1 MVFPPFTQH
10 ITKHHIRIKE
20 PNMSENTDQALSTEN
35 DTVVDELAMLK
46 ERAKQMGLT
55 FSNNIS
61 VETLRKRI
69 TDKLEGKDQEV
80 EVNALTGDPE
90 IASIATEVKQLSP
103 QANALALR
111 KMMQKEQMKLVRVR
125 ITNMDPKK
133 KDLPGEIWT
142 VSNEYLGNVRKMVP
156 YGEQTD
162 EGFHVPYCIF
172 RLLQDK
178 RFLLIRTVKDR
189 TTGKERQESQWV
201 KEFSLE
207 VLPPLTEQELAR
219 LATAQAAAGM

>member
-1 MVFPPFTQH
+1 
-10 ITKHHIRIKE
+10 
-20 PNMSENTDQALSTEN
+20 
-35 DTVVDELAMLK
+35 
-46 ERAKQMGLT
+46 
-55 FSNNIS
+55 
-61 VETLRKRI
+61 
-69 TDKLEGKDQEV
+69 
-80 EVNALTGDPE
+80 
-90 IASIATEVKQLSP
+90 
-103 QANALALR
+103 
-111 KMMQKEQMKLVRVR
+111 
-125 ITNMDPKK
+125 
-133 KDLPGEIWT
+133 
-142 VSNEYLGNVRKMVP
+142 MVP

-172 RLLQDK
+172 RLLRDK

>member
-1 MVFPPFTQH
+1 
-10 ITKHHIRIKE
+10 
-20 PNMSENTDQALSTEN
+20 MSENTDKALSIEN

-90 IASIATEVKQLSP
+90 IASIATEVKKLSP

-142 VSNEYLGNVRKMVP
+142 V
-156 YGEQTD
+156 
-162 EGFHVPYCIF
+162 
-172 RLLQDK
+172 
-178 RFLLIRTVKDR
+178 
-189 TTGKERQESQWV
+189 
-201 KEFSLE
+201 
-207 VLPPLTEQELAR
+207 
-219 LATAQAAAGM
+219 